1 VLKRHLAR
9 LKLEDFDSI
18 IILADESLE
27 TDMQTADSRSL
38 ATLLLLR
45 QQVKNVQVSSLSLKW
60 PIAAH
65 SFLLCFGSALLLEC
79 ACRRVHGAD

>member
-1 VLKRHLAR
+1 MLKRHLAR

-45 QQVKNVQVSSLSLKW
+45 QQVKNVQV
-60 PIAAH
+60 
-65 SFLLCFGSALLLEC
+65 
-79 ACRRVHGAD
+79 RVCLFSPPLPYLPCSMELQSHESYAMPNVEILVAG